1 MKEDTIMEK
10 KQYISPTLDVVV
22 MNAKASLLN
31 GSNVYDAYADPER
44 ETLGRDFEFSDDEE

>member
-1 MKEDTIMEK
+1 MEK
-10 KQYISPTLDVVV
+10 KQYISPTLNIIVI
-22 MNAKASLLN
+22 NAMSSLLN